1 MPRRHTSK
9 KGGFSLEGTW
19 DSIKQGT
26 TNALNETTQ
35 AVSGA
40 YNKTKE
46 VASSAYN
53 DTKNAVT
60 SSTAAVTNS
69 VGGRRRRTRTRRT
82 RRTRR
87 MRGGSY
93 SANTPLT
100 GLAANS
106 VTVSNVKTAQPN
118 NIVGGKTRRHRRHKH
133 SKSCRHH
140 KH

>member
-1 MPRRHTSK
+1 MPKRHTSK

-26 TNALNETTQ
+26 TNALNETSQ

-40 YNKTKE
+40 YDKTKKA
-46 VASSAYN
+46 ASSAYN
-53 DTKNAVT
+53 DTTNAVT
-60 SSTAAVTNS
+60 SS
-69 VGGRRRRTRTRRT
+69 VGGRRRRTRRTRKTRRL
-82 RRTRR
+82 
-87 MRGGSY
+87 RGGSY

-118 NIVGGKTRRHRRHKH
+118 NIVGGKSRRHRSHKH

-140 KH
+140 KR